1 MEKSLWYHYSG
12 NPSLVLVPR
21 QEVRIKKDPCAKED
35 PIYATISD
43 QRKRKKMKKKIFK
56 SKTKTKYWAPKKNQN
71 NQDWNE
77 RDADKVALNPILEAE
92 GGYYFLFFPL

>member
-1 MEKSLWYHYSG
+1 ML
-12 NPSLVLVPR
+12 PSQTKENAKR
-21 QEVRIKKDPCAKED
+21 WKKN
-35 PIYATISD
+35 
-43 QRKRKKMKKKIFK
+43 FK
-56 SKTKTKYWAPKKNQN
+56 SKTKTKYWAPKKKIQN